1 MEKKVQKKQFYIL
14 WIIINIVIVM
24 FFGIRILMSRQ
35 NDVVIH
41 DVNLYNWSGDVHSPG
56 YFDASLPSA
65 KYWFR
70 AESGTLEPGVYHVR
84 ISYETNGSYYLYCTS
99 DTDGNKYPAVY
110 VDDYLLESQDNSLEF
125 TVWVND
131 RIDNLAVIVECG
143 RTQEIASDSY
153 LKIDKMEFIRS
164 YKASVSY
171 RMVMLLFKLFLLDFL
186 VFIWI
191 NRNYIRKNFYVIFG
205 LSVIFFVCSISVFTS
220 AQNLGHDMAFHM
232 ARIVGLK
239 EGVLSGQL
247 PVKIQPSWCRGYGYP
262 TSVFYGDILLYI
274 PAMLYALK
282 IPIVYAYK
290 VYVVL
295 INAGTVLISYFCY
308 KRISKDRYVALGGTA
323 LYCLS
328 QNRISNVVLRS
339 AVGEYSAF
347 MFLPLILLGMW
358 ELLTEEKESRDHR
371 MSWIP
376 LTIGMTG
383 VIQTHTLSFEMIVL
397 FLVIVCVIMLK
408 RVLQHQNILLLLK
421 AAVITILLNVGF
433 LIPFLD
439 YAGENLNIFADKTD
453 GYGIQRYGLSIYE
466 LFSIGTMGAGQA
478 VESTKGLVG
487 RYPASL
493 GLSVLIVMAVTLML
507 GMKYQVWKEGE
518 KKRFLLLIGLSAIPV
533 FMSTCYFPWNWL
545 AGIRPFASVVG
556 SIQFPWRFLSIAMPV
571 ITLLFCFI
579 LMKLKTD
586 GRERWMKGLLLLVSI
601 VSVYSGLQYTDLIMR
616 NNMNYVKYD
625 GDCFTN
631 LKEVLSGAEYLY
643 EDTDLSM
650 VWAEAEASGEGVYV
664 ERLQKNGTQ
673 IKIDCVADAGGYLEV
688 PLFAYPHYECRDQQ
702 TGQEYVI
709 VRGNNNK
716 IRIEFN
722 EAYEGTL
729 EIKFK
734 EPWYW
739 RAAELVSLISLVGF
753 VLLVIRSNKKKNYV
767 V

>member
-1 MEKKVQKKQFYIL
+1 MFVHTVIMVIEPHMKQGRQHKLISTIFLATSVTKKL
-14 WIIINIVIVM
+14 DHN
-24 FFGIRILMSRQ
+24 
-35 NDVVIH
+35 
-41 DVNLYNWSGDVHSPG
+41 SPG

-70 AESGTLEPGVYHVR
+70 AESGALEPGVYHVR
-84 ISYETNGSYYLYCTS
+84 INYETNGSYYLYCTS

-110 VDDYLLESQDNSLEF
+110 VDDYLLESPDNYKDF

-131 RIDNLAVIVECG
+131 RIENLAVVIECG

-153 LKIDKMEFIRS
+153 LKIDKMEFVRS

-171 RMVMLLFKLFLLDFL
+171 RMVMLFFKLLLLDAL

-191 NRNYIRKNFYVIFG
+191 NRSYIRKNFYVILG
-205 LSVIFFVCSISVFTS
+205 LGVIFFVCSISAFTS

-239 EGVLSGQL
+239 EGIFSGQF

-274 PAMLYALK
+274 PAMLYVLK

-328 QNRISNVVLRS
+328 QNHISNVVLRS

-358 ELLTEEKESRDHR
+358 ELLTEERESRNDCTG
-371 MSWIP
+371 WIP

-383 VIQTHTLSFEMIVL
+383 VIQTYTLSFEMTVL

-408 RVLQHQNILLLLK
+408 RILQRQTLLSLFK
-421 AAVITILLNVGF
+421 AAGSTILLNVGF

-466 LFSIGTMGAGQA
+466 LFSIGTTGAGQA

-493 GLSVLIVMAVTLML
+493 GISVLIVMVVALVL
-507 GMKYQVWKEGE
+507 GVKYQEWRAGE
-518 KKRFLLLIGLSAIPV
+518 KKRFLLLIGFSVIPI

-545 AGIRPFASVVG
+545 AGIDLLASVVG

-571 ITLLFCFI
+571 VSLLFCFI
-579 LMKLKTD
+579 LMKLKSD
-586 GRERWMKGLLLLVSI
+586 GREKWMKGVLLLVSI

-625 GDCFTN
+625 GACFTN

-643 EDTDLSM
+643 EGTDLNT
-650 VWAEAEASGEGVYV
+650 VWTEAEISGEGSYV
-664 ERLQKNGTQ
+664 EDFQKNGTQ
-673 IKIDCVADAGGYLEV
+673 MKISCAADAGGYLEV

-702 TGQEYVI
+702 TGQKFTI
-709 VRGNNNK
+709 VRENNNK
-716 IRIEFN
+716 IHIDFS

-739 RAAELVSLISLVGF
+739 RAAELVSLISLIGF
-753 VLLVIRSNKKKNYV
+753 VWLVIRSNKRKSYAV
-767 V
+767 